1 MSWFFIYGIRE
12 LRKIFI
18 TLKLKTIVRAVMR
31 ELDQCEPGLDI
42 SPADA
47 VCGQRGELR
56 LTIILAESKCFIVL
70 LLEFGISKIKHCQ

>member
-1 MSWFFIYGIRE
+1 
-12 LRKIFI
+12 
-18 TLKLKTIVRAVMR
+18 MR

>member
-1 MSWFFIYGIRE
+1 M
-12 LRKIFI
+12 
-18 TLKLKTIVRAVMR
+18 KLKTIVRAVLR

-70 LLEFGISKIKHCQ
+70 LLEFGISKIKHCQKVLQVI